1 MNPSHTFTTK
11 EDAMKQYVGLDVSQ
25 AETAV
30 CVIDE
35 TGQTRWAGTCHSTP
49 DAIGRTLRQRAPE
62 AATIAMETGPLAVW
76 HWHAL
81 RDAGF
86 PVVCLHAR
94 QAHAALSLKLNKTD
108 RNDALGLAQLV
119 RTGWYR
125 AVEVKSLESHTLRL
139 LLATRTQLV
148 STRATL
154 SNQIRGLPKTFG
166 IVLGK
171 GKGRTFERL
180 VTAGVQGVEHVR
192 LAINSL
198 LVLWQHVTQEIKKFD
213 REITA
218 VTRRIPACQ
227 HVMTVPGVG
236 PVTAL
241 AYTAT
246 VDNPARFKRS
256 TDVGAYL
263 GLTPR
268 RYQSGDVDCAG
279 AVSKCGDRLTRSLV
293 FEAAGTLLFRNKQPS
308 ALRDWGLRLVRRI
321 GRKKACVAVARKLAV
336 LLHRLWVNDTTFRL
350 EVAT

>member
-1 MNPSHTFTTK
+1 
-11 EDAMKQYVGLDVSQ
+11 MKQYVGLDVSQ

-35 TGQTRWAGTCHSTP
+35 TGQTRWAGTCRSTP

-94 QAHAALSLKLNKTD
+94 HAHAALSLQLNKTD
-108 RNDALGLAQLV
+108 RNDAAGLAQLV
-119 RTGWYR
+119 RMGWYR

-148 STRATL
+148 STRTTL
-154 SNQIRGLPKTFG
+154 SNQIRGLLKTFG

-180 VTAGVQGVEHVR
+180 VTAGVHGVDHVR
-192 LAINSL
+192 LAIDSL

-227 HVMTVPGVG
+227 HLMTVPGVG

-241 AYTAT
+241 AYAAT
-246 VDNPARFKRS
+246 VDNPTRFKRS
-256 TDVGAYL
+256 TDMGAYL

-268 RYQSGDVDCAG
+268 RYQSGEIDRAG
-279 AVSKCGDRLTRSLV
+279 AVSKCGDRLTRSLL

-308 ALRDWGLRLVRRI
+308 ALRDWGLRLVRRV

-336 LLHRLWVNDTTFRL
+336 LLHRLWINEMTFRP
-350 EVAT
+350 EAAA